1 MNRLQP
7 RRLLVSIALTALAAC
22 AQTPA
27 QGRAER
33 GANNV
38 LTVAQLSATNA
49 ENLYEAINR
58 LRPSWLTSRGP
69 TSVTNTTPTEVS
81 VFMAGTLLGHTEVLQ
96 QIRVLD
102 VTEVKYWDAGSAS
115 ARFGMG
121 HPRGVIELT
130 RK

>member
-1 MNRLQP
+1 MNLVRP
-7 RRLLVSIALTALAAC
+7 RYLVMLIAMTSLVAC
-22 AQTPA
+22 ARTTP
-27 QGRAER
+27 QSRAER
-33 GANNV
+33 GSNNV

-49 ENLYEAINR
+49 ESLYEAINR

-81 VFMAGTLLGHTEVLQ
+81 VFMAGTLLGHAEILQ

-102 VTEVKYWDAGSAS
+102 VTEVKYWDAGAAS

>member
-1 MNRLQP
+1 VKLRA
-7 RRLLVSIALTALAAC
+7 RHLLILVATAWLVAC
-22 AQTPA
+22 ASA
-27 QGRAER
+27 QNRTER
-33 GANNV
+33 GSNNV

-49 ENLYEAINR
+49 ENLYDAINR

-69 TSVTNTTPTEVS
+69 TSVTNSTPSEVS
-81 VFMAGTLLGHTEVLQ
+81 VFMAGTFLGHTEYLQ
-96 QIRVLD
+96 QTRVLD
-102 VTEVKYWDAGSAS
+102 ITEVKYWDPGAAS

>member
-1 MNRLQP
+1 M
-7 RRLLVSIALTALAAC
+7 SIAVTALVAC
-22 AQTPA
+22 ARPVA
-27 QGRAER
+27 QGSGAAR

-49 ENLYEAINR
+49 ENVFEAINR

-81 VFMAGTLLGHTEVLQ
+81 VFMAGTFLGHAEVLQ

>member
-1 MNRLQP
+1 L
-7 RRLLVSIALTALAAC
+7 IALTSVSAC
-22 AQTPA
+22 ARTPA

-33 GANNV
+33 GATNV
-38 LTVAQLSATNA
+38 LTVAQLTATNA
-49 ENLYEAINR
+49 ESLFEAINR

-81 VFMAGTLLGHTEVLQ
+81 VFMAGTFLGHTEVLQ